1 VNTPYLYIGSWR
13 TSFAFHVEDYNLYS
27 TSFLHIGA
35 PKTWY
40 IIPPKYGKKFEAFS
54 KKYMKFECKDIFK
67 HKIFMPSPRAIK
79 DNNIEFGKIRQ
90 CVGEFVVTF
99 PNAYHGGFN
108 NGFNIAEAINF
119 GTKYWFEDE
128 YQNSKRRCECGQYN
142 LGFEFDDNFLANL
155 IKNEK

>member
-1 VNTPYLYIGSWR
+1 
-13 TSFAFHVEDYNLYS
+13 
-27 TSFLHIGA
+27 
-35 PKTWY
+35 
-40 IIPPKYGKKFEAFS
+40 
-54 KKYMKFECKDIFK
+54 MKFECKDIFK